1 MKTPAKPAPAFVL
14 FDIDGTLTRRAG
26 PHHREALVKA
36 IRDVTGMDTS
46 LDHIPLHGMLDPD
59 ILRQM
64 MVDAG
69 ASAAFAKR
77 MMAAI
82 VERAESI
89 YVDTCPSLVR
99 KTCPGVRP
107 LLRRL
112 TAEGIPLALVTGNL
126 TRIGWKKVE
135 RAGLKP
141 HFLFGAFAEMA
152 STRTALARMAIRK
165 ARADGLIERR
175 TPISLIGDSPNDVI
189 AARANGIRAIAVH
202 TGISTAEELAAHAP
216 DILLEDLR
224 ALRLHMLL

>member
-1 MKTPAKPAPAFVL
+1 MNTGPAPALVL

-26 PHHREALVKA
+26 RHHRDALVRA
-36 IRDVTGMDTS
+36 VRDVTGMETS

-59 ILRQM
+59 ILRRM

-77 MMAAI
+77 AMAAI
-82 VERAESI
+82 IKRAESI
-89 YVDTCPSLVR
+89 YVRTCPSLVR

-135 RAGLKP
+135 RAGLKS
-141 HFLFGAFAEMA
+141 HFRFGAFAGMA
-152 STRTALARMAIRK
+152 PTRTALARMAIRK
-165 ARADGLIERR
+165 ARAEGLIEGS

-189 AARANGIRAIAVH
+189 AARENGIRAIAVH
-202 TGISTAEELAAHAP
+202 TGITSAEELAAHAP
-216 DILLEDLR
+216 DILIANLR
-224 ALRLHMLL
+224 SLKLYMLL